1 MTFAVVGILGHNAKT
16 VLLFFIPQ
24 IINFLY
30 SLPQV
35 RPCPAVGLAHTT
47 DRLTVIIHLVHSPP
61 QLFKL
66 VPCPRHRM
74 PGYVA
79 TSDCV
84 CTSYA
89 EFNMS
94 ELSTAGALV
103 VKTCRALRLAHVEL
117 RTDGHVRMSNLT
129 IINYVL
135 WARGP
140 MHEASLTM
148 TLLLIQAAC
157 SALALLVRYRVASLF
172 YDVVR

>member
-103 VKTCRALRLAHVEL
+103 VKTCRALRLAHVPQVSTGAPAHL
-117 RTDGHVRMSNLT
+117 HPDATTTLAPH
-129 IINYVL
+129 
-135 WARGP
+135 
-140 MHEASLTM
+140 ASLLTSPRF
-148 TLLLIQAAC
+148 AP
-157 SALALLVRYRVASLF
+157 VRPRRSG
-172 YDVVR
+172 